1 MGLAPASPS
10 VLIHSSQHLR
20 AYSVQDQNSGRVVSG
35 AVTPTSLR
43 WFVPKLRIVHVRPPL
58 LLQTALQSATMNIE
72 PI

>member
-20 AYSVQDQNSGRVVSG
+20 AYSVKDQNSGRVSG

-43 WFVPKLRIVHVRPPL
+43 WFVPKLRMVHVRPLL
-58 LLQTALQSATMNIE
+58 LLQAALQSATMNIE